1 MESAA
6 SHLRRIVL
14 FQSISLPFGR
24 NPHAYR

>member
-14 FQSISLPFGR
+14 LQDISLPFGQG
-24 NPHAYR
+24 PCVYR